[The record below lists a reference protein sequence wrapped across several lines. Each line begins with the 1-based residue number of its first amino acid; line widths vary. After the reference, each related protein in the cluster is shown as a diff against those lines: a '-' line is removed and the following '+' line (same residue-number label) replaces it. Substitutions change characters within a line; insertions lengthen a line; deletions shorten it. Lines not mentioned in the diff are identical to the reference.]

1 VTRWT
6 PAGLVCA
13 AVLASGCSNDLT
25 PVDAQRTASCLQ
37 RSGQP
42 ARRVDPDKPSPRAWG
57 DLRRAEGR
65 TVVLSVRDA
74 RRRPQRAWGYLFY
87 FDGAKKARRAQSAY
101 RSVPSTV
108 RLASTRRQNV
118 VVLFGRSGRSG
129 VAPSGA
135 QKRRLQAC
143 FDAATS

>member
-1 VTRWT
+1 MRWWVS
-6 PAGLVCA
+6 AGLVCA
-13 AVLASGCSNDLT
+13 VAIAPACANDLT
-25 PVDAQRTASCLQ
+25 PVDAARTVSCLQ
-37 RSGQP
+37 RAGQP
-42 ARRVDPDKPSPRAWG
+42 ARRVDPDRVGPRAWG
-57 DLRRAEGR
+57 DLRRADGR

-87 FDGAKKARRAQSAY
+87 FDGAKKARNAHSAY
-101 RSVPSTV
+101 RSLPAAV

-118 VVLFGRSGRSG
+118 LVLFGRSGRAG

-143 FDAATS
+143 FDEATS